1 MTKKN
6 PLSFLI
12 RSCAAVVLLAGSAR
26 CLAGDVSDKLA
37 ELEKQRNKINT
48 LHTVAKTTTRMG
60 AGNRESTIETWEKLA
75 DGKHKL
81 RRVFRTK
88 TVAAQGA
95 EPTETETVMVS
106 DGTTA
111 WRETPVMGS
120 KMIVFK
126 GKATKRGEFEDIRS
140 MAGRGEARLRGE
152 ETVLEQPCIQL
163 EIKGKEGGDQF
174 LASYWISERYGV
186 VLKSVVESA
195 DQSVTETRVT
205 EFKVDETVADS
216 LFAYKPPADAQVI
229 DSDSIGKKKGD

>member
-1 MTKKN
+1 MKKMTL
-6 PLSFLI
+6 LSFLI
-12 RSCAAVVLLAGSAR
+12 HSCAAVVLLAGSAR

-60 AGNRESTIETWEKLA
+60 AGNRETTIETWEKLA
-75 DGKHKL
+75 DGKHKM

-95 EPTETETVMVS
+95 EPVETESVMAN

-111 WRETPVMGS
+111 WKETPVMGS
-120 KMIVFK
+120 KKMVFK
-126 GKATKRGEFEDIRS
+126 GKAVERSEFEGIRS
-140 MAGRGEARLRGE
+140 MVDRGEARLRGE
-152 ETVLEQPCIQL
+152 ETVMEQPCIQL

-174 LASYWISERYGV
+174 LASYWISARYGV
-186 VLKSVVESA
+186 ILKSVVENA

-205 EFKVDETVADS
+205 EFKVDETIADS